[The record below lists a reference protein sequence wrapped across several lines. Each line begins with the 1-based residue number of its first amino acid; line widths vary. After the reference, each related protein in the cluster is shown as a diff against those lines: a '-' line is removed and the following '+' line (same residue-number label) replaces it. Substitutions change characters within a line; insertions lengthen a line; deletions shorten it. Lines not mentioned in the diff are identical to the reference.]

1 MQTALRKMGNSTG
14 MILPQSVLREIGATS
29 GAKMDV
35 LVQDGKLIIT
45 PVAPTDIARTG
56 WAESAADV
64 AAHADSESESWHAFA
79 NIDDAD
85 LTW

>member
-14 MILPQSVLREIGATS
+14 MILPQSILKEIGATS

-35 LVQDGKLIIT
+35 QVQDGKLIIT
-45 PVAPTDIARTG
+45 PVVEAPRAG
-56 WAESAADV
+56 WADSAADV
-64 AAHADSESESWHAFA
+64 SAHQDRESEAWLSFGNA
-79 NIDDAD
+79 DDAD

>member
-14 MILPQSVLREIGATS
+14 MILPQSILKEIGAST

-35 LVQDGKLIIT
+35 RVEDGKLIIT
-45 PVAPTDIARTG
+45 PLVDSIRAG

-64 AAHADSESESWHAFA
+64 GGHPDHESEAWQGVGNA
-79 NIDDAD
+79 DDAD

>member
-14 MILPQSVLREIGATS
+14 MILPQSILKEIGAST

-35 LVQDGKLIIT
+35 RVQDGKLIIT
-45 PVAPTDIARTG
+45 PLADSIRAG

-64 AAHADSESESWHAFA
+64 GGHADHESDTWQGFSNA
-79 NIDDAD
+79 DDAD